1 MTENN
6 DNEPEELQEVTKRYY
21 EEYDVEL
28 FYADRGTSGTF
39 AVLERVGISD

>member
-39 AVLERVGISD
+39 AVLERVRISD